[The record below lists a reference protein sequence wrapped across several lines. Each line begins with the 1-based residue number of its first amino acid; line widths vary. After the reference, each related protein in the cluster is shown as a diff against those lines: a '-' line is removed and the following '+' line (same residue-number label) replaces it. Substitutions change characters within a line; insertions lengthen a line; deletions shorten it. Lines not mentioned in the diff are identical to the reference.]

1 MKTVRTEE
9 EYATAVNN
17 EEDSI
22 EVVGDLRNKIL
33 KIKATGSV
41 AWGIAFAA
49 IVVAVGMAMTGVG
62 IPVAATS
69 ALGATAIIGTGTTT
83 AAIAIA
89 VAAGGTAVLTSTR
102 DDYEIV
108 EQNSKRLVLKRR

>member
-89 VAAGGTAVLTSTR
+89 VAAGGTAVLTATR

-108 EQNSKRLVLKRR
+108 EQSSKHLVLKRR